1 MKKQKQL
8 FINYIPDEQDT
19 LKLSKKFTELLEE
32 VIPNNIIGMLAT
44 AKEKSDSLVF
54 YNRFK
59 LHAYERNNYE
69 IVDMVAKRVVYSKI
83 ALFISALYIIY
94 YLNKPLFHSA
104 PKDQLIYDLDQEYY
118 RCMENIKFYMK
129 KSKAN
134 NKETVELYSIK
145 LSQNKQRLDEIKTLL
160 SKIY

>member
-8 FINYIPDEQDT
+8 FINYTPDERDT

-59 LHAYERNNYE
+59 LQAYERNNYE
-69 IVDMVAKRVVYSKI
+69 IVDAPSKRC
-83 ALFISALYIIY
+83 LF
-94 YLNKPLFHSA
+94 
-104 PKDQLIYDLDQEYY
+104 
-118 RCMENIKFYMK
+118 
-129 KSKAN
+129 
-134 NKETVELYSIK
+134 
-145 LSQNKQRLDEIKTLL
+145 
-160 SKIY
+160 